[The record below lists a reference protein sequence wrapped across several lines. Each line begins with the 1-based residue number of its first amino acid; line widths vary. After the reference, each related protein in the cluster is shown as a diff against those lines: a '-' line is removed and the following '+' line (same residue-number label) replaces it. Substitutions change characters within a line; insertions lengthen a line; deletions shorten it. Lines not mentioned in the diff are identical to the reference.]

1 MRDTCAQETIRDA
14 LRGSTLI
21 TIAHRLNTIIDY
33 DTIALL
39 DGGQIVEH
47 GPPAAL
53 LERCSQ

>member
-1 MRDTCAQETIRDA
+1 MRDTCPQETIRDA

-39 DGGQIVEH
+39 DGGQIIEH

-53 LERCSQ
+53 LER